1 MTGYRLREG
10 DTLALRVDDGP
21 WQTVVFDPAHFP
33 GATVD
38 DTGGI
43 EVSGADLAAAADA
56 LDGVTATVDDDGRV
70 VLATADSGESA
81 ILEIDPAC
89 AAAAALGLGAGVAHG
104 AGPGHARLVGA
115 AAGPYEL
122 PVGAELVVQ
131 VDAAK
136 PRTMTFDED
145 GHEEWTAEQIA
156 ASINKQARRK
166 VAAATGDGHVR
177 LASPTQGV
185 GSRVEVGGDAAA
197 VLGFTG
203 PAALSDPYRA
213 EPARLVCRPAGSGGR
228 VVVENLTPAPIE
240 LHLPTGRQV
249 LPARGRLVVGR
260 DAADDALL
268 RHLAAH
274 GTVRT
279 SPERNA

>member
-1 MTGYRLREG
+1 MTGYRLHEG

-21 WQTVVFDPAHFP
+21 WQTVVFDSAHFP
-33 GATVD
+33 AATAD

-56 LDGVTATVDDDGRV
+56 LVGIAATVDDDGRV

-81 ILEIDPAC
+81 TLEIDPGS
-89 AAAAALGLGAGVAHG
+89 AAAALGLGAGVVRG

-115 AAGPYEL
+115 EAGPYTL
-122 PVGAELVVQ
+122 PAGAELVVQ

-145 GHEEWTAEQIA
+145 GPEEWTAEQIA

-185 GSRVEVGGDAAA
+185 GSRVEVGGAAAA

-213 EPARLVCRPAGSGGR
+213 EPARLVCRPGGSTGR
-228 VVVENLTPAPIE
+228 VVVQNLTPAPIE

-249 LPARGRLVVGR
+249 LPALGRLVVDR
-260 DAADDALL
+260 DDALL
-268 RHLAAH
+268 RQLAAH